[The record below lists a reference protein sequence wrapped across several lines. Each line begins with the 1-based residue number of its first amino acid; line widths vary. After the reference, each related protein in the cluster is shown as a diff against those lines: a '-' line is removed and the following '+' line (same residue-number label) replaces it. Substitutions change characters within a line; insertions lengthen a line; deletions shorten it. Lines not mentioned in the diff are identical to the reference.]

1 MKNFT
6 CIYDE
11 LCYADETA
19 QEVFTEAQIVEAFGK
34 SLKEIRWYCHLSGEA
49 LGKEIGIGQSTLSA
63 YEMGTRYPSLLQA
76 IKIAAYFSLTVEEF
90 ILCGLECHSKDI
102 IELYRERHPKKKKK

>member
-19 QEVFTEAQIVEAFGK
+19 KEVFTEEQVIEAFGK
-34 SLKEIRWYCHLSGEA
+34 SLKEIRWYCHLSEEA

-63 YEMGTRYPSLLQA
+63 YEQGKRYPSLLQA
-76 IKIAAYFSLTVEEF
+76 IKIATYFSLTVEEF

-102 IELYRERHPKKKKK
+102 IELYRERHPKKKKN